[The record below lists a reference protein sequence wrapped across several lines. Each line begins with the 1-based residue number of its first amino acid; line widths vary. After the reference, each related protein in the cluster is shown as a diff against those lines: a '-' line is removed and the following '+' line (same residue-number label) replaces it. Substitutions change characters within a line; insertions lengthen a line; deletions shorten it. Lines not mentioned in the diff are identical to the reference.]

1 VGRRGPAL
9 EGLEGLNAQGQHA
22 TVLLLALIVVQAL
35 FEPDD
40 GSYLKHVVPMPSLS
54 PVLFLLT
61 TRPPKNKT
69 TQRESA

>member
-1 VGRRGPAL
+1 M
-9 EGLEGLNAQGQHA
+9 
-22 TVLLLALIVVQAL
+22 LLLALNVVQAL

-54 PVLFLLT
+54 PVLHLLT
-61 TRPPKNKT
+61 TRPPRNKT